1 MTLDGTTTRAAIEHA
16 ARDAGFDAVGIASVE
31 IGDREQARLA
41 DFVAKGE
48 HGDMAWMAETLERR
62 RSPKDLW
69 PEVRSV
75 IVLAVNYGPDED
87 PMAMLERPALA
98 NISCYARNRDYHDL
112 IKKRLKR
119 VARWIVET
127 QGGDVKVFVDTAP
140 VLEKP
145 LAALAGLGW
154 QGKHTNLVSRDFG
167 SWLFLGE
174 IYTTLDL
181 DSDVAGEDHCGQ
193 CRRCLDICPTNAFPA
208 PYTLDAR
215 RCLSYLTIEHKGP
228 IPHEFREAL
237 GNRIY
242 GCDDCLAVCPWNK
255 FATSTTEPW
264 FQARGATKDAPL
276 AGFLDLDDAG
286 FREMFSGSPVKRIG
300 RTRFL
305 RNVLIACGNS
315 GERALIPRIR
325 AILNDPA
332 PEIRG
337 AAVWALGRL
346 TPDAKTYEEK
356 TDERD
361 PSVIAEWRLLEEAG

>member
-1 MTLDGTTTRAAIEHA
+1 MATVRDSIGQA
-16 ARDAGFDAVGIASVE
+16 ARDAGFDAVGFTPAEV
-31 IGDREQARLA
+31 GAREQARLE

-69 PEVRSV
+69 PDVRSV
-75 IVLAVNYGPDED
+75 IVLAMNYGPDED
-87 PMAMLERPALA
+87 PMAMLDHPSLA

-119 VARWIVET
+119 VARWLVDT
-127 QGGDVKVFVDTAP
+127 HGGDVKVFVDTAP

-145 LAALAGLGW
+145 LAALADLGW
-154 QGKHTNLVSRDFG
+154 QGKHTNLVSREFG

-181 DSDVAGEDHCGQ
+181 GEEGDGGEDHCGQ
-193 CRRCLDICPTNAFPA
+193 CRRCLDVCPTDAFPA

-228 IPHEFREAL
+228 IPHEFRVAL

-255 FATSTTEPW
+255 FATPTEQPW
-264 FQARGATKDAPL
+264 FQARSATKDAPL
-276 AGFLDLDDAG
+276 SGFLDLDDAA
-286 FREMFSGSPVKRIG
+286 FREMFSGSPIKRIG

-315 GERALIPRIR
+315 GDTALLPGIRALLR
-325 AILNDPA
+325 DPA
-332 PEIRG
+332 PDIRG

-346 TPDAKTYEEK
+346 APDAGTYEK
-356 TDERD
+356 GSDEQD
-361 PSVIAEWRLLEEAG
+361 PSVIAEWRLLEEAV